1 MYIYSLLTNVY
12 HLHLLPL
19 ASSRFHLKS
28 RGRIENQRR
37 DRSPGLIVGL
47 VRHKRNSSSL
57 ELDSFLIT
65 ATLQPP
71 PPLLPPPLPHSLSLS
86 PRPFLSLQTSTS
98 PRTISPEFVPKNLS
112 HSTNQTGFISL
123 PLVIQTQ
130 CISASRKATSLLI
143 CSNCNNLSSVWAFLG
158 PKARSMPPYP
168 LMPC

>member
-19 ASSRFHLKS
+19 AGSRFHLKS

-37 DRSPGLIVGL
+37 DRPPGLIAGL
-47 VRHKRNSSSL
+47 VRHKRNSSLL

-86 PRPFLSLQTSTS
+86 PRPFVPPDVPVATHHFARICAQKPTPPHQPNRLHLPPTCHSNSMHFRFSQSYKLVNLLQ
-98 PRTISPEFVPKNLS
+98 L
-112 HSTNQTGFISL
+112 Q
-123 PLVIQTQ
+123 
-130 CISASRKATSLLI
+130 
-143 CSNCNNLSSVWAFLG
+143 
-158 PKARSMPPYP
+158 
-168 LMPC
+168 